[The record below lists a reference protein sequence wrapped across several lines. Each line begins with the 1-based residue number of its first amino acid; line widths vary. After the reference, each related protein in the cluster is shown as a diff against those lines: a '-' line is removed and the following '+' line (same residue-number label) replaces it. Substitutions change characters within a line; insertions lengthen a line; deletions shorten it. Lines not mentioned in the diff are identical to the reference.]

1 VFSVREERIKGDV
14 FADFL
19 WILACLFIGDDM
31 NFYGIISVSISIK
44 MTKTDPNTK
53 ENLQNQRKASR
64 PSQESKKTRKSPK
77 SEEIVLFIVAR
88 WLPSCHDGSYL
99 FAKKTE
105 KVNLQNI
112 CSS

>member
-53 ENLQNQRKASR
+53 ETYKSKKKHQDRVQDAKRQEKAQKVKKYSI
-64 PSQESKKTRKSPK
+64 PSQHDVCHRTTMKAPCTPNNQKK
-77 SEEIVLFIVAR
+77 
-88 WLPSCHDGSYL
+88 
-99 FAKKTE
+99 
-105 KVNLQNI
+105 
-112 CSS
+112 

>member
-1 VFSVREERIKGDV
+1 VREERIKGDV

-53 ENLQNQRKASR
+53 ENLQK
-64 PSQESKKTRKSPK
+64 QEKTSKQSPRCKKTRKSPK
-77 SEEIVLFIVAR
+77 SKEIQHSIAERCVS
-88 WLPSCHDGSYL
+88 SCHDESSL
-99 FAKKTE
+99 HAKQSEEIHLE
-105 KVNLQNI
+105 KI
-112 CSS
+112 FHRST